1 MIHQFTRAISSSI
14 RWVAILPTIL
24 LAIIA
29 TLLLPVAHA
38 ADSACDYS
46 IICVDQNKYEPD
58 FNLQLAQQDAGTLY
72 ALTDTG
78 TRKASVGKS
87 TIGYP
92 EMLWKD
98 TKHVLTSPKRW
109 KGEDWEQIGLAAAGI
124 VGVIAFVDRP
134 VQDFMRRIAPDD
146 DQLSPNDSRFLHE
159 VERFGR
165 MYSLGLLGGF
175 YVAGT
180 LNEDDTAIAV
190 AQDGLTATIIAS
202 GIITTTGKIIT
213 GRARPRKD
221 LGHTHFNPF
230 GGDHSFPSGHTTHA
244 FAIASVIA
252 NHYDETWV
260 SYASYTVASLV
271 GVARSYH
278 GGHYSSDI
286 LTGAMIGTLVG
297 KNVVSYNQQFR
308 TGNIAVIPEFTPSMA
323 GLRLVSSF

>member
-1 MIHQFTRAISSSI
+1 MNPQITRAMSSSL
-14 RWVAILPTIL
+14 RW
-24 LAIIA
+24 LAISLVV
-29 TLLLPVAHA
+29 TPLLSVAHA
-38 ADSACDYS
+38 ADSTSCSYS
-46 IICVDQNKYEPD
+46 IICVAQNQYEPE
-58 FNLQLAQQDAGTLY
+58 FNLQLAQQEADAPY
-72 ALTDTG
+72 ALTIKG

-98 TKHVLTSPKRW
+98 TKYVLTAPTRW
-109 KGEDWEQIGLAAAGI
+109 KDDDWDQIGLAAVGI
-124 VGVIAFVDRP
+124 AGVIAFVDRP

-146 DQLSPNDSRFLHE
+146 DPLSPNDSRFLHE
-159 VERFGR
+159 IERFGR

-175 YVAGT
+175 YVAGS
-180 LNEDDTAIAV
+180 LNDDDTAIAV

-221 LGHTHFNPF
+221 LGHAHFRPF

-252 NHYDETWV
+252 NHYEEKAWV
-260 SYASYTVASLV
+260 SYASYTVAGLV
-271 GVARSYH
+271 GLARSYH
-278 GGHYSSDI
+278 GGHYTSDI

-297 KNVVSYNQQFR
+297 KNVVSYNRQFR
-308 TGNIAVIPEFTPSMA
+308 TGNIAVIPEITPGMA
-323 GLRLVSSF
+323 GMRLVSSF